1 VKGATLVLDLSDP
14 IQARLDARL
23 REETAAYFVTVRP
36 DGRPHARPVW
46 FLWDGA
52 TVLIFSQPGDVK
64 IRNLSQNPQVA
75 LALDNFG
82 NVSMPVVVEGTA
94 ALVEVETVQAQLPA
108 YEAKYVALAQRLHL
122 PWEQLAQAYTQPIRV
137 TPTKIRR
144 DL

>member
-1 VKGATLVLDLSDP
+1 MLDLSDP

-64 IRNLSQNPQVA
+64 IRNLRQNPHVA

-82 NVSMPVVVEGTA
+82 AASVPVVVEGTA
-94 ALVEVETVQAQLPA
+94 ALVEADAVRAQMPA
-108 YEAKYVALAQRLHL
+108 YEAKYAALGQRLGMPL
-122 PWEQLAQAYTQPIRV
+122 EQLAQAYTQPIRV

-144 DL
+144 DI